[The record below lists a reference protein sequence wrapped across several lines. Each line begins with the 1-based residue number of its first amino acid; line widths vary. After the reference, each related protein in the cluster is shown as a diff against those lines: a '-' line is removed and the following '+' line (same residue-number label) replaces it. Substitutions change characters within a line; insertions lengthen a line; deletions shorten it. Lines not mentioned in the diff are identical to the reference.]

1 MKNILENIKKGGRGV
16 VGSFLIENNRGNVI
30 ISDMPELLNEEIKR
44 VSLTLSLLSC
54 RVRRPKSIEKIQIL
68 AEEGNI
74 IAACNNKYILACIT
88 SRDANVGFIH
98 ILLRR
103 SLEALSLET
112 GE

>member
-1 MKNILENIKKGGRGV
+1 MKEILENIKKGGKGV
-16 VGSFLIENNRGNVI
+16 VGSFLIENDGGNII
-30 ISDMPELLNEEIKR
+30 ISDMPELLTEEIKR
-44 VSLTLSLLSC
+44 VSLNLSLLNC
-54 RVRRPKSIEKIQIL
+54 RIRGSKSVEKIQIL

-74 IAACNNKYILACIT
+74 IAACDNRYILACIT

-103 SLEALSLET
+103 SLKALSSRT